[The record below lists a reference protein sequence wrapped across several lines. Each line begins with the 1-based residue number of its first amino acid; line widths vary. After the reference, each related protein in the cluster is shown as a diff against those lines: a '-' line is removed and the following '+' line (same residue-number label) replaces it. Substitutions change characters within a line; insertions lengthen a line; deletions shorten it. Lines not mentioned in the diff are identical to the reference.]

1 MNCAYDLLIFNL
13 KLNVWVV
20 KNCESKCKGVSTSFE
35 TNKRVVQLAKRF
47 SY

>member
-13 KLNVWVV
+13 NVWVV
-20 KNCESKCKGVSTSFE
+20 KNYKSKEISTSFE
-35 TNKRVVQLAKRF
+35 TNKRVIQLAKRF

>member
-13 KLNVWVV
+13 NVVKWVV
-20 KNCESKCKGVSTSFE
+20 KNYKSKEISTSFE